1 MSPTMWQRILNRAG
15 LGLWHQRGTLLVGA
29 GVLAALGAYAL
40 FLGPMLSSSA
50 GPAAT
55 GAGGRDCADTVMAA
69 MAGAGI
75 QQQAYQCMDAS
86 YQQRVSEQQ
95 FSNQLQ
101 TTSRDQSITHVAR
114 VGSYDA
120 PTGPTLV
127 YYAVDTNNS
136 SLGFIVY
143 LGANGK
149 VLTIE

>member
-1 MSPTMWQRILNRAG
+1 MWQRILNRAG
-15 LGLWHQRGTLLVGA
+15 LGLWHQRGTLIVGV

-40 FLGPMLSSSA
+40 FVAPMLSSSA
-50 GPAAT
+50 GPAA
-55 GAGGRDCADTVMAA
+55 ASGRDCADTVMAA

-114 VGSYDA
+114 VGTYDA

-143 LGANGK
+143 LGPNGK

>member
-1 MSPTMWQRILNRAG
+1 MLRRIVTRTG
-15 LGLWHQRGTLLVGA
+15 LGLWHQRGTVLIGGA
-29 GVLAALGAYAL
+29 VVAALGAYLL
-40 FLGPMLSSSA
+40 FLAPALSSGGSA
-50 GPAAT
+50 AAGAT
-55 GAGGRDCADTVMAA
+55 GHDCADTVMAA
-69 MAGAGI
+69 MAGAGL

-114 VGSYDA
+114 VGTYDA

-127 YYAVDTNNS
+127 YYAVDTNNA

-143 LGANGK
+143 LGTNGK